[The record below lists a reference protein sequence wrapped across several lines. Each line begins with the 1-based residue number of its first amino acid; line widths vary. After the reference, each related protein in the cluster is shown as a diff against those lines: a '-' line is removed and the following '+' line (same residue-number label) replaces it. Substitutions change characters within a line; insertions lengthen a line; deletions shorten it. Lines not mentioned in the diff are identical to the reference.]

1 MHISNLKI
9 YKNPYTIN
17 DDGFIS
23 FKDRKSYERY
33 LSKYLKDPIGRGAQG
48 TAYLTTDE
56 GIIYPTHCELG
67 KVYSPEEC
75 EKLGILT

>member
-1 MHISNLKI
+1 MKQPTREEK
-9 YKNPYTIN
+9 KNGI
-17 DDGFIS
+17 
-23 FKDRKSYERY
+23 E
-33 LSKYLKDPIGRGAQG
+33 
-48 TAYLTTDE
+48 TDE